1 MAVMSC
7 LMHALPTFETT
18 PGAPSEGIAGE
29 KPTRA
34 TPPLS
39 FVFVRAQSRPEEWQ
53 DDHVMTG
60 TLLCKGCA
68 YVYPVVRG
76 VPRMNAGMEGLERV
90 AQTFSFEW
98 GAHHAGKLE
107 ESGTLWGLTLDD
119 DWAYSK
125 EATCLNNEE
134 LEGKIV
140 LDAGCGSGRLTRQIS
155 EHGAATVIGVDMI
168 DAVDGAFERS
178 RELPN
183 VHIVQGNIFELPLRA
198 RSFDLVWSN
207 GVIHHTPD
215 ARRAHQALADMVKPE
230 GLLYV
235 WVYAKRFNP
244 FRFTKDVLDFLR

>member
-1 MAVMSC
+1 
-7 LMHALPTFETT
+7 
-18 PGAPSEGIAGE
+18 
-29 KPTRA
+29 
-34 TPPLS
+34 
-39 FVFVRAQSRPEEWQ
+39 
-53 DDHVMTG
+53 MTG

-119 DWAYSK
+119 DWAYFK
-125 EATCLNNEE
+125 EATCLNDEE

-198 RSFDLVWSN
+198 RSFDLVWST
-207 GVIHHTPD
+207 VSFIT
-215 ARRAHQALADMVKPE
+215 RRMHDVRTRHSRTWSSPKDCSTSGSMQSALTHF
-230 GLLYV
+230 GLPRTCSTSC
-235 WVYAKRFNP
+235 A
-244 FRFTKDVLDFLR
+244 